1 MIRDFVN
8 NQVSNTKQLVISTK
22 EIVSNTNEVVRHK
35 LTQYYDDLSV
45 FTCPKI
51 EFVKVKLVE
60 GKEFMIVQFENTM
73 MNGSKANEK
82 IKEYVLEGYKVISL
96 KNSEIKTLLDNSK
109 IELLRYL
116 LKNKNLL
123 RDLIES
129 KKDSLIQSYA
139 EYKEGSESVQNIEKA
154 VVDCLQ
160 KMLTMLEVAR
170 DQVKVS
176 KDQAKDMTMDKYNVL
191 KE

>member
-1 MIRDFVN
+1 
-8 NQVSNTKQLVISTK
+8 
-22 EIVSNTNEVVRHK
+22 
-35 LTQYYDDLSV
+35 
-45 FTCPKI
+45 
-51 EFVKVKLVE
+51 
-60 GKEFMIVQFENTM
+60 
-73 MNGSKANEK
+73 
-82 IKEYVLEGYKVISL
+82 
-96 KNSEIKTLLDNSK
+96 
-109 IELLRYL
+109 